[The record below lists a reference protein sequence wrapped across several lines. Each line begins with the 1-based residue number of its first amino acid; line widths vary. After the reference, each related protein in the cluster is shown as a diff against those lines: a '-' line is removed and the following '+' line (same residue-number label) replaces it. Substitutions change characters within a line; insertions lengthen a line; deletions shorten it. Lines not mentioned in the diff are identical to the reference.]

1 MSWPAG
7 PDASSQINS
16 LAAAQWELA
25 AIGPVASAAEPAR
38 VLDFANA
45 AAIISFNEG
54 SSSAGETRAPT
65 LECGMMAAAMAV
77 TDGPYICMAEGGA
90 VAQWALSVW
99 VLRGTSPF

>member
-7 PDASSQINS
+7 PDASSQMNS

-77 TDGPYICMAEGGA
+77 TVPSRRKLPLQTDHIYVWQRGGWHSGP
-90 VAQWALSVW
+90 
-99 VLRGTSPF
+99 